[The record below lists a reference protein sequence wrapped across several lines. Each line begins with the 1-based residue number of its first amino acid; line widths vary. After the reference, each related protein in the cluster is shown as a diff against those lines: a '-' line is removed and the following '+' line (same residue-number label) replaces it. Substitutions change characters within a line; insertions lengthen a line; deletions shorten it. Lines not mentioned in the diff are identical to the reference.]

1 MQLPKLSPNL
11 QRYHILHLPVTQP
24 TYHPWENV
32 EEYQP
37 STLAQEG
44 PRPSPKD
51 PIYCSTPSIPPQLI
65 DNNHPYNKIEIHF
78 ILSIYATARNTT
90 CCHTLFHQLNITK
103 SWTRD
108 LYPICRNM
116 FTLIISA
123 RLVDNPA
130 RHSHGIRMYNKYAE
144 LSHLPKVLIKE
155 SSTPQLAVVKAAPIQ
170 KM

>member
-1 MQLPKLSPNL
+1 MFGGSSQACNFPSSHPTYKGTTSFIYQLPNL
-11 QRYHILHLPVTQP
+11 
-24 TYHPWENV
+24 HPPLGKMLKTTNPQHW
-32 EEYQP
+32 
-37 STLAQEG
+37 
-44 PRPSPKD
+44 PKN

-78 ILSIYATARNTT
+78 ILSIYATARNIT

-123 RLVDNPA
+123 RIVDNPA

-155 SSTPQLAVVKAAPIQ
+155 SSTPQLAVVKAAPIL
-170 KM
+170 KI

>member
-11 QRYHILHLPVTQP
+11 RRYHILHLPVTQP

-123 RLVDNPA
+123 RLGQP
-130 RHSHGIRMYNKYAE
+130 G
-144 LSHLPKVLIKE
+144 
-155 SSTPQLAVVKAAPIQ
+155 
-170 KM
+170 